1 MHSRNNILMLM
12 ALFMGLILVFINPI
26 QAGGATSGTLNIRV
40 STGNDDAEEN
50 AFSGDMYLSSSDLEL
65 VRDSSNQIVG
75 IRFQNISI
83 PQGSS
88 ITNAYIVFTVD
99 EETSEST
106 SLSIWGEKRSNTSIF
121 SNSDDDISSRP
132 KTDAE
137 VTWNAV
143 PTWGTVDE
151 EGVAQQTPDLTAI
164 LQEIIDQPAWLSGNA
179 MVFIFEGS
187 GKRVARSYNNSASK
201 APLLHVEYT
210 SDVVEV
216 AVIDGNDDAEEEDD
230 GDMYITSTDLELV
243 RDGSR
248 GNQTIGIRWRRSSG
262 WATRLC
268 RRSPWASSTPSV
280 RGAESPLMTSWP
292 TTKPCSFSGTPANR

>member
-1 MHSRNNILMLM
+1 MHFRNNILTLT

-26 QAGGATSGTLNIRV
+26 QAWGATSGTLNIRV

-50 AFSGDMYLSSSDLEL
+50 AFSGDMYLNSSDLEL

-99 EETSEST
+99 EITSEPT
-106 SLSIWGEKRSNTSIF
+106 NLSIWGEKRSNTSIF

-137 VTWNAV
+137 ITWNAV
-143 PTWGTVDE
+143 PTWGTIDE

-187 GKRVARSYNNSASK
+187 GLDLIIHLLAKTPLYFFFPSK
-201 APLLHVEYT
+201 TANTGGAPFLNRGRQVEIL
-210 SDVVEV
+210 SL
-216 AVIDGNDDAEEEDD
+216 
-230 GDMYITSTDLELV
+230 SF
-243 RDGSR
+243 
-248 GNQTIGIRWRRSSG
+248 TI
-262 WATRLC
+262 
-268 RRSPWASSTPSV
+268 
-280 RGAESPLMTSWP
+280 
-292 TTKPCSFSGTPANR
+292 